1 MSSFNPVAFEL
12 FVELVSSI
20 LGIRRL
26 TALLV
31 ESATFARFAAETL
44 LLALLSA
51 FLSISLTASLLG
63 ATVATFLAQNDLLLA
78 ALVLALVV
86 TALSQVDNDLF
97 LTSIVAFNLLF
108 DDLRLVA
115 SLDFQFVAASLAS
128 LPITTRLLVIRII
141 PENTGSQS

>member
-12 FVELVSSI
+12 FVELVCSI
-20 LGIRRL
+20 LGISRL
-26 TALLV
+26 TTLLV

-44 LLALLSA
+44 LLALLPA

-63 ATVATFLAQNDLLLA
+63 ASVATFLTQNELLFA

-86 TALSQVDNDLF
+86 TALSQVNNDLF
-97 LTSIVAFNLLF
+97 LTSIVAFDLLL

-115 SLDFQFVAASLAS
+115 SFDFQFVAATLTS
-128 LPITTRLLVIRII
+128 LPVTT
-141 PENTGSQS
+141 